1 MAFLPL
7 FFLPLVKLQKKKK
20 SQYVNISTI
29 SSQMDFKYSQASLH
43 FLQTNV
49 NVAFIE
55 KSIIGTMLDSEVT
68 KLQN

>member
-20 SQYVNISTI
+20 KSQYVNISTI
-29 SSQMDFKYSQASLH
+29 SSQMDFMYSQVSLH

-55 KSIIGTMLDSEVT
+55 KSIIGTMLDFEVT
-68 KLQN
+68 EL